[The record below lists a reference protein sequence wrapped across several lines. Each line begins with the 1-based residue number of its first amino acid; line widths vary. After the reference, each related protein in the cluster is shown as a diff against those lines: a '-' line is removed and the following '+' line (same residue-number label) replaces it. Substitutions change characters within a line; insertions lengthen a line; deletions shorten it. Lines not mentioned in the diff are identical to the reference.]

1 MNFAEWEDALRFAVE
16 SFGAVGVAALIA
28 WVSWL
33 WLRKREK
40 PRQQPATP
48 GMASD
53 EPKTDQ
59 ATPEIY
65 RLSIDRIKELERR
78 CDECDLENQVLRQR
92 IVGIERKAAEDVAK
106 MREQYSVLAMSLNM
120 LTAAN
125 EESPFPM
132 WLKDR
137 EQRIVWLSPSY
148 EKLILAPIG
157 RKAAD
162 QIGRTD
168 IENWGEKLGAIY
180 HEADRQVFLTERAY
194 DGVEPVVTKGGEIPM
209 RIIKYPVKHAGV
221 VIATAGTV
229 VIPREHM
236 RLFFDLDPFDND
248 SFPLP
253 RFNNGHS

>member
-1 MNFAEWEDALRFAVE
+1 
-16 SFGAVGVAALIA
+16 
-28 WVSWL
+28 
-33 WLRKREK
+33 
-40 PRQQPATP
+40 
-48 GMASD
+48 MASD

-78 CDECDLENQVLRQR
+78 CDECRPRETQVLRQR

-148 EKLILAPIG
+148 E
-157 RKAAD
+157 
-162 QIGRTD
+162 
-168 IENWGEKLGAIY
+168 N
-180 HEADRQVFLTERAY
+180 
-194 DGVEPVVTKGGEIPM
+194 
-209 RIIKYPVKHAGV
+209 
-221 VIATAGTV
+221 
-229 VIPREHM
+229 
-236 RLFFDLDPFDND
+236 LF
-248 SFPLP
+248 
-253 RFNNGHS
+253 